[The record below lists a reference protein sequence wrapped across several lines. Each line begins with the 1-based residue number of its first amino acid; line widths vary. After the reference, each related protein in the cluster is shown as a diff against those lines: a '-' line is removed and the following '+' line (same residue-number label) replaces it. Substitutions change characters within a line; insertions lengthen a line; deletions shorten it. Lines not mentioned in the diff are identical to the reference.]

1 MHFLSEN
8 TKSMPQSKQSDQH
21 STSNTCNSCGQWF
34 SCQCFFPNSFFLAE
48 RGWKWRENYR
58 WPAEKA
64 KVKVNM
70 DCFSLIKGQWK
81 VREFLSFWWVA
92 TLLFVKTIK
101 FFWPCLFLILVKFVS
116 NHFKCKLWSNES
128 RSIFVRGRLR
138 QTFDLDEAL
147 IFSTMIEP

>member
-1 MHFLSEN
+1 MFVQGCHGQGKVRGKRTFFKVREKSGKIFDIVKVSEKSGNSVFLFIVFIDFEMHFLSEN

-21 STSNTCNSCGQWF
+21 STSNTCSSCGQWF

-48 RGWKWRENYR
+48 RGWKWRENYG

-81 VREFLSFWWVA
+81 LSEKSQGIFIFLMSGN
-92 TLLFVKTIK
+92 
-101 FFWPCLFLILVKFVS
+101 P
-116 NHFKCKLWSNES
+116 
-128 RSIFVRGRLR
+128 FVR
-138 QTFDLDEAL
+138 
-147 IFSTMIEP
+147 